1 MVYESCGLFGLVG
14 VKEFQLSSVCGT
26 GTAFQDGKC
35 VSTVDVASDNASVC
49 GTGTAFKDGKCVS
62 FMTFNKASVC
72 GTGTVFRDDKC
83 VIDFGEDLLVDLS
96 AGPEPGV
103 NHNIIE
109 NRYEEDGLKVPRRIK
124 IDVKSRIDG
133 MFEDIAAGEFMRA
146 TPRKLRGDVYDC
158 FYDTTKKLA
167 EGSKMDRS
175 KKLLLYDALKGEKN
189 EKWDVVWGPHGVFN
203 HCLTHYGK

>member
-14 VKEFQLSSVCGT
+14 VKEFQLSSVCDTGTAFQDGKCVSTVDVASDNASVCGT

-109 NRYEEDGLKVPRRIK
+109 NRYEEYGLKVPRRIK

-133 MFEDIAAGEFMRA
+133 
-146 TPRKLRGDVYDC
+146 
-158 FYDTTKKLA
+158 
-167 EGSKMDRS
+167 
-175 KKLLLYDALKGEKN
+175 
-189 EKWDVVWGPHGVFN
+189 
-203 HCLTHYGK
+203 